1 MVPWLPTSPLFLGV
15 PGGVELLVILLV
27 ALVVFGLPI
36 VLIGGGLYLYR
47 QTQSDR
53 PANEEIEALREEVH
67 RLREDV
73 QQMNDDPLTDH
84 SADEQSA
91 NERSNDDQ

>member
-1 MVPWLPTSPLFLGV
+1 MMTLFLGV
-15 PGGVELLVILLV
+15 PGGVELLIILLV

-53 PANEEIEALREEVH
+53 PASEEIEALREEVE

-73 QQMNDDPLTDH
+73 QQIGGDRPKDQPSDDRLD
-84 SADEQSA
+84 
-91 NERSNDDQ
+91 DDQ